1 MKVHNIPFQNTGYF
15 SKLICDY
22 LDEKTELSDFY
33 NNCPDIKNLAEEPG
47 IPELERLYYDKY
59 DYDTGEF
66 DKMTDTMKILYKSDV
81 DELYKIF
88 TGNDSVPETVTQFS
102 DIKLKDYYDLLINSI

>member
-33 NNCPDIKNLAEEPG
+33 NNYPDINGFKNQ
-47 IPELERLYYDKY
+47 IELKRNSFK
-59 DYDTGEF
+59 
-66 DKMTDTMKILYKSDV
+66 
-81 DELYKIF
+81 
-88 TGNDSVPETVTQFS
+88 ETS
-102 DIKLKDYYDLLINSI
+102 RDLLVESLKLQYEKTAVSNETTKNISALLSGHNFYNYNRTPIKYFYRSLVFFV